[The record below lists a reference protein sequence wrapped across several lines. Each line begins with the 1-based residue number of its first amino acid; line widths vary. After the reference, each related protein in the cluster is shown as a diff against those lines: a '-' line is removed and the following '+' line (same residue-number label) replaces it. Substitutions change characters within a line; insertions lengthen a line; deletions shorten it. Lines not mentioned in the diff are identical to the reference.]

1 MATPAEITKIFGA
14 YDVRGIYPQDLND
27 DIAYQTA
34 RAFVVYLGASEVY
47 VGRDMRLSSP
57 SIAQA
62 VLRGIS
68 DQGARAVDLGMTS
81 TDELYFAVGK
91 FNAPAGIMI
100 TASHNPGNYNGLKL
114 CREQAIPLSD
124 REGLHEIRDLV
135 IAGNFP
141 AATSSK
147 TISRKDVL
155 SDFVT
160 HALSFIDLGKVRQL
174 TVAADAGN
182 GMAGLVVPKVFA
194 QIPQCTLKP
203 LYFELDG
210 NFPHHPASP
219 IEPENMIDLQKLVR
233 DTGADIGVAFDGD
246 ADRMFI
252 TDEHGNLVDG
262 ATVTALVATSLLRK
276 NPGATILYN
285 LISSRSVPEAIERAG
300 GKAVR
305 TRVGHSFIKPQ
316 MRQEN
321 AIFGGEHSGHFYF
334 RDNFYADS
342 GLIAF
347 LHVLEL
353 MSEEGKPVSELIRPF
368 TTRFTSG
375 EINTRVPSQ
384 EAVKAKIA
392 ELEEKYGQ
400 REGATIDTLDGV
412 TVNFAD
418 WWFNVR
424 GSNTEPLLRLNV
436 EGDTKELM
444 EKGRDEALAIIQEK

>member
-1 MATPAEITKIFGA
+1 MTNPTNDIAGVFGA
-14 YDVRGIYPQDLND
+14 YDIRGIYPTALND
-27 DIAYQTA
+27 DIAYKVG
-34 RAFVVYLGASEVY
+34 RGLVVFLGAHQVM

-57 SIAQA
+57 SLA
-62 VLRGIS
+62 VAVMRGIT
-68 DQGARAVDLGMTS
+68 DQGAEAVDLGMTT

-91 FNAPAGIMI
+91 YNAPAGVMI

-124 REGLHEIRDLV
+124 TTGVFAIRDMV
-135 IAGNFP
+135 IANDFP
-141 AATSSK
+141 TPAQQGQ
-147 TISRKDVL
+147 IVQRDVL
-155 SDFVT
+155 DAFVQ
-160 HALSFIDLGKVRQL
+160 HALSFVDTASIAPMK
-174 TVAADAGN
+174 VAADAGN
-182 GMAGLVVPKVFA
+182 GMAGLLLPRVFA
-194 QIPQCTLKP
+194 QLPQCTLFP

-210 NFPHHPASP
+210 HFPHHPASP
-219 IEPENMIDLQKLVR
+219 IEPENMVDLQKLVR
-233 DTGADIGVAFDGD
+233 EKGADIGVAFDGD

-252 TDEHGNLVDG
+252 TDEKGNLIDG
-262 ATVTALVATSLLRK
+262 SAVTATVATSLLRK
-276 NPGATILYN
+276 HPGSTILYN

-316 MRQEN
+316 MRSEN

-353 MSEEGKPVSELIRPF
+353 VSQEHTTVSQLVAPF
-368 TTRFTSG
+368 QSRSASG
-375 EINTRVPSQ
+375 EINTKVASHAIVAQKIQAIKDAFDSQ
-384 EAVKAKIA
+384 P
-392 ELEEKYGQ
+392 
-400 REGATIDTLDGV
+400 GAQIDTLDGV
-412 TVNFAD
+412 TVSFPT

-436 EGDTKELM
+436 EGDTAQLM
-444 EKGRDEALAIIQEK
+444 EQGRDAALAIIRG